1 MTDLLTAFEHLGKVV
16 RPTAWGNP
24 VDLPAIRAE
33 LRARADRPGATDGPR
48 TTWMYEYPDLDK
60 VPDASA
66 ACEAALKAADLHE
79 QEVWALQTVL
89 EEARDVSSEAKN
101 HTAER
106 VTGHTTK
113 VHGSITPDDVA
124 AATKVLR
131 HPADPGQEKTVDAE
145 SVAEAM
151 RTCLQR
157 LEIEGWEVVVDP
169 GMAADM
175 SVLGGKHRVKV
186 RADATFAPC
195 AVRQLLVHEIGTH
208 VLRRHRAEGQRTP
221 VARYAVGSAM
231 RTEEGFAVCRENRAG
246 VNFNA
251 RDRVY
256 AARVLAVDIAL
267 RTGIV
272 DVVNALAE
280 HLDIDTAVSMA
291 VRVKRGLENPH
302 EPGANVKDHVYFTG
316 SRMVEEHLKAH
327 PDDLGLLF
335 ATKWPLEELPRVKAL
350 VNAGLVAPIPPEL
363 ADPGI
368 VL

>member
-1 MTDLLTAFEHLGKVV
+1 MTDLLAAFEYLGKVV

-33 LRARADRPGATDGPR
+33 LRARAGRPGAVGGPR
-48 TTWMYEYPDLDK
+48 ATWTYEYPDLDK
-60 VPDASA
+60 VPDAIA
-66 ACEAALKAADLHE
+66 ACEAALEAADLHE
-79 QEVWALQTVL
+79 QEAWALQTIL
-89 EEARDVSSEAKN
+89 AEAHDVSSHARD
-101 HTAER
+101 HSAER
-106 VTGHTTK
+106 ITGHTTK
-113 VHGSITPDDVA
+113 VHGSIRPDDVA
-124 AATKVLR
+124 AAKEVLR
-131 HPADPGQEKTVDAE
+131 RPAEPVPAKTVDAE
-145 SVAEAM
+145 GVADAM

-157 LEIEGWEVVVDP
+157 LEIEGWEVVVDA

-195 AVRQLLVHEIGTH
+195 AVQQLLVHEIGTH

-231 RTEEGFAVCRENRAG
+231 RTEEGFAVCRENLAG

-256 AARVLAVDIAL
+256 AARVIAVDVAL
-267 RTGIV
+267 RAGIV
-272 DVVNALAE
+272 DVVDALVE
-280 HLDIDTAVSMA
+280 HLDVDTAVVMA
-291 VRVKRGLENPH
+291 VRVKRGMANPH
-302 EPGANVKDHVYFTG
+302 EPGSNVKDHVYFTG
-316 SRMVEEHLKAH
+316 SRIVEAHLKAY

-350 VNAGLVAPIPPEL
+350 VDAGLVAPVPPEL
-363 ADPGI
+363 ADPRI